1 MSATNCAARSCAARA
16 PGPKRSRSLCFARR
30 LTAPGGVAAQVVQPL
45 FMMASRPL
53 LSSVASAG
61 IAGAV
66 RGTPKAA
73 RSNIAATKRVQNCQF
88 GRSRNFVLNA
98 AVLLLVAAAGIE
110 AAGKEVPNGS
120 EVVLDAWLVDHQLE

>member
-1 MSATNCAARSCAARA
+1 MASASYQWRSGDVHDPVMIWTVEAVR
-16 PGPKRSRSLCFARR
+16 
-30 LTAPGGVAAQVVQPL
+30 AQVVQPL

-73 RSNIAATKRVQNCQF
+73 RTNIAATRLQKLPFRAKC
-88 GRSRNFVLNA
+88 NFVLNA
-98 AVLLLVAAAGIE
+98 SLLLLGEPAGIE
-110 AAGKEVPNGS
+110 AAGK
-120 EVVLDAWLVDHQLE
+120 